1 MIVPSAFKVNP
12 AANGNEVKVT
22 SVGTNATPF
31 KVSLVNIVGTVA
43 PVVPFTTD
51 GVSFTASIVVTTTL
65 AVAVSQFV
73 GTAISQIV

>member
-1 MIVPSAFKVNP
+1 M
-12 AANGNEVKVT
+12 
-22 SVGTNATPF
+22 
-31 KVSLVNIVGTVA
+31 SLVNTVGTVA

-51 GVSFTASIVVTTTL
+51 GVSFTASIVVTTTF